1 MKLKLI
7 GHFNDIPVYYDSEY
21 NENRVIVLR
30 GPEQNSGPLP
40 CLVYQNLLT
49 GQVMTADGKPY
60 VPNKNKIV
68 IKRFIVGTDIHSRV
82 FNVIARELI

>member
-40 CLVYQNLLT
+40 CLVYQNL
-49 GQVMTADGKPY
+49 
-60 VPNKNKIV
+60 
-68 IKRFIVGTDIHSRV
+68 
-82 FNVIARELI
+82 